1 MTPRIMEMKQRHMVA
16 LLDSLA
22 PTENITPSMLKEVRF
37 FRISR
42 PSPRTPMD
50 YEPSI
55 LILAQGQK
63 RVFLGDEVYTY
74 DAFNYLVL
82 SVPLP
87 LDCETT
93 ASPEEPLLGIFIS
106 VDPSSVGE
114 LLLEMDDLRPQPE
127 FLPRGIYSASL
138 TEELTDSTIRLLEA
152 LSSPRDGRILGPM
165 IVREIL
171 YRVLSGEQ
179 GGALQAL
186 AYRNGRFFQVAR
198 ILKKIHGSF
207 DGDLDVKTLALD
219 AGMSISTFHANFKAV
234 TNSSPLQYIKSV
246 RLHKARS
253 LMAQEGLNANT
264 AANRVGYESPSQFSR
279 EFKRFFGVTPA
290 KDAVSQRVNN
300 EGHVASII

>member
-1 MTPRIMEMKQRHMVA
+1 MTPGIIETKQRRLVE
-16 LLDSLA
+16 LLDPLA
-22 PTENITPSMLKEVRF
+22 PTESIIPSMLKEVRF
-37 FRISR
+37 FRVSR
-42 PSPRTPMD
+42 PYPRMPMD

-74 DAFNYLVL
+74 DPFNYLVL

-87 LDCETT
+87 LECETK

-106 VDPSSVGE
+106 VSPSSVGE
-114 LLLEMDDLRPQPE
+114 LLLEMEDIRQQPE
-127 FLPRGIYSASL
+127 YLPRGIYSTRL
-138 TEELTDSTIRLLEA
+138 TGELIDATIRLLEA
-152 LSSPRDGRILGPM
+152 LSSERDGRILGPM

-186 AYRNGRFFQVAR
+186 AHRNGRFFQIAR
-198 ILKKIHGSF
+198 VLKKIHGSF
-207 DGDLDVKTLALD
+207 DRDLDVRTLASD

-234 TNSSPLQYIKSV
+234 TNASPLQYIKSV
-246 RLHKARS
+246 RLHKARM

-264 AANRVGYESPSQFSR
+264 AAIRVGYESPSQFSR

-290 KDAVSQRVNN
+290 KDAVSLHVND
-300 EGHVASII
+300 EGYFGRI

>member
-1 MTPRIMEMKQRHMVA
+1 
-16 LLDSLA
+16 
-22 PTENITPSMLKEVRF
+22 
-37 FRISR
+37 
-42 PSPRTPMD
+42 MD

-63 RVFLGDEVYTY
+63 RVFLGEEAYTY

-87 LDCETT
+87 LECETT
-93 ASPEEPLLGIFIS
+93 ASPEEPLLGLFIG

-114 LLLEMDDLRPQPE
+114 LLLEMDDIRHLPE
-127 FLPRGIYSASL
+127 SLPRGIYSSPL
-138 TEELTDSTIRLLEA
+138 TGELADATIRLLET

-165 IVREIL
+165 VVREIL

-186 AYRNGRFFQVAR
+186 AYRNGRFFQIAR
-198 ILKKIHGSF
+198 VLKKIHGSF
-207 DGDLDVKTLALD
+207 DGDLEVKTLASD

-264 AANRVGYESPSQFSR
+264 AAIRVGYESPSQFSR
-279 EFKRFFGVTPA
+279 EFKRFFGTTPA
-290 KDAVSQRVNN
+290 KDSVGQRVND
-300 EGHVASII
+300 EGHVGRI